1 MAQPVDAPAL
11 VALEVQLRELR
22 AVLARLESARRELVP
37 PPAAFWSGD
46 ARRAYDRALAAIG
59 RTTDDVIGAV
69 AQAARRTADSVERMR
84 AGV

>member
-11 VALEVQLRELR
+11 VALEVQLRELN
-22 AVLARLESARRELVP
+22 AVLARLESARRALVAP
-37 PPAAFWSGD
+37 PDTFWAGE
-46 ARRAYDRALAAIG
+46 ARRAFDRALATVG

-69 AQAARRTADSVERMR
+69 AQAARRTADSAERMR